1 MKILFSRIFLFLF
14 LSISCLA
21 AIGQGVRDLRFSEVL
36 VKNETNCVD
45 EYGVR
50 SGWFEIYNTGY
61 AVANIGGCYLTND
74 MNNPKKYRV
83 PKGDPTTQMSSQTY
97 VLFFAY
103 DNMDRGVF
111 HVNFSLDETGFLALF
126 DAGGVLLDSL
136 SYDINAQKPDIS
148 FGKMENEPIATA
160 TWKTIEN
167 PTPKFINYTVIE
179 KTRGEKYSE
188 TDRYGVIITITTMTV
203 VFLMLTLLALIFTYT
218 GRYFKKQ
225 ARKDKTK
232 ETKKQQQT
240 EKEPV
245 INTSPTADTDMI
257 AIAMALHL
265 HFDNQ
270 HEIEQTGFWLKPQR
284 SGQLAW
290 ASKNSFKRV
299 PNRK

>member
-1 MKILFSRIFLFLF
+1 MKIFFSKIFLFLF
-14 LSISCLA
+14 LSISCLT

-36 VKNETNCVD
+36 VKNETSCVD

-74 MNNPKKYRV
+74 MNNPKKYCV
-83 PKGDPTTQMSSQTY
+83 PKGDPSTQMSSQTY

-136 SYDINAQKPDIS
+136 SYDISAQKPDIS
-148 FGKMENEPIATA
+148 FGKMENEPLATA

-188 TDRYGVIITITTMTV
+188 TDRYGFIITVTTMAV

-218 GRYFKKQ
+218 GRYFKKIET
-225 ARKDKTK
+225 KGKVK

-240 EKEPV
+240 ENLPAA
-245 INTSPTADTDMI
+245 NTSQEDADMI

-284 SGQLAW
+284 NEQLAW
-290 ASKNSFKRV
+290 ASKNAFKRV